1 MDTSFNIAAYCR
13 ISVDLELDREN
24 TSIENQKS
32 IIQDFVARKFPDS
45 ALTFY
50 EDRDKS
56 GYTFEQRDGY
66 QKMRPKLMS
75 GEHEILIVKDFSRF
89 ARRNSKGLV
98 ELEDL
103 RDAGVR
109 IISIGDNIDYPT
121 YDDWQQIQFRFLIN
135 EMPVTDTS
143 KKVHNV
149 IDRRQNEGRWICSVP
164 YGYIIT
170 NSKKMTYTVDPEAAE
185 IVQMVFKLYND
196 GWGYKKIANHLTDLK
211 IPTPRTRERDRKI
224 ANGEETK
231 IKCKPAWSIATVQ
244 GILTNDFYIG
254 TLRQRKYTRKRINGD
269 DEKLAP
275 EEHIVFENCHEPII
289 DYKTFALTQQ
299 LMKKRTRSNYRG
311 IKKYDNNYSG
321 LLRCGD
327 CGAPM
332 FAMSRSDLAPA
343 YRCGSY
349 HQRGLRGCTSHHVR
363 TELLD
368 TLVKSY
374 LTRVRNNAKEMIAQ
388 LTETIQNEKNTVAQ
402 SESLIDCL
410 ERQRADTMDELKAL
424 ARQKI
429 RDTAKNPEKQE
440 LYDTLYGEL
449 EAELTN
455 KLEGI
460 ANQID
465 LAVNRQSTLIRTNRT
480 AKTTLELFDEIL
492 EKDKLDR
499 RDLELI
505 LEEILVYEDHIEV
518 KLKRDIDS
526 LLKLGTMEDA
536 ANFKPGDRNSL
547 QITSS
552 VPKHKDKV
560 LIVNVIN
567 DGDPLEIYTEKDG
580 EVIFKKY
587 SPIGELGD
595 FASSYAET
603 LAKTCGKG
611 ACITDRDSVIAVS
624 GVPKK
629 ELMEKRVSSDLE
641 NVMSEKTPFQSQG
654 FDSGIAIAEGVDKY
668 NAGVVVPIVSEGD
681 TIGSVIFI
689 LNDGEQVSE
698 VESKLAE
705 SAAGFLGRHIEG

>member
-1 MDTSFNIAAYCR
+1 MDAQYNIAAYCR

-170 NSKKMTYTVDPEAAE
+170 NSKKMTYAVDPEAAE
-185 IVQMVFKLYND
+185 IVQMVFRLYND

-231 IKCKPAWSIATVQ
+231 IKCKPAWSIVTVQ

-254 TLRQRKYTRKRINGD
+254 TLRQRKYTRRRINGD
-269 DEKLAP
+269 DKKLAP

-410 ERQRADTMDELKAL
+410 KRQRADTMDELKAL

-440 LYDTLYGEL
+440 LYDTLYSEL

-480 AKTTLELFDEIL
+480 AKTALELFDEIL

-518 KLKRDIDS
+518 KLKRDIDT
-526 LLKLGTMEDA
+526 LLKLGTMENA
-536 ANFKPGDRNSL
+536 ANFKSGDRNSL

-560 LIVNVIN
+560 LIVNVVN

>member
-1 MDTSFNIAAYCR
+1 MDNLFNIAAYCR

-32 IIQDFVARKFPDS
+32 IIQDFVARKFPS
-45 ALTFY
+45 ATLTFY

-66 QKMRPKLMS
+66 QKMRSKLMS

-143 KKVHNV
+143 KKVRNV
-149 IDRRQNEGRWICSVP
+149 INRRQSEGRWICSVP

-170 NSKKMTYTVDPEAAE
+170 NSKKMIYEPDPEAAE

-211 IPTPRTRERDRKI
+211 IPTPRARERDRKI
-224 ANGEETK
+224 ASGEETK
-231 IKCKPAWSIATVQ
+231 IKCKSAWSIVTVQ

-269 DEKLAP
+269 DKKLAD
-275 EEHIVFENCHEPII
+275 ENHIVFENYHEPIV
-289 DYKTFALTQQ
+289 DYKTFALTKE
-299 LMKKRTRSNYRG
+299 LMAKRTASNYRG
-311 IKKYDNNYSG
+311 VKKYANDYSG

-327 CGAPM
+327 CGSPM
-332 FAMSRSDLAPA
+332 FSMSRSDLAPA
-343 YRCGSY
+343 YRCGAY
-349 HQRGLRGCTSHHVR
+349 HQRGLKGCTSHHVR

-374 LTRVRNNAKEMIAQ
+374 LTRIRSNAMEMVSQ
-388 LTETIQNEKNTVAQ
+388 LTDAIRQEKNNTAQ
-402 SESLIDCL
+402 SESLLEQL
-410 ERQRADTMDELKAL
+410 ERQHFETKEELKAL

-429 RDTAKNPEKQE
+429 RDTAKNPEKQDLYDE
-440 LYDTLYGEL
+440 LYSEL
-449 EAELTN
+449 EQDLTN

-460 ANQID
+460 SNQI
-465 LAVNRQSTLIRTNRT
+465 AMTVNRQNTLIRTNRT
-480 AKTTLELFDEIL
+480 AKTALEIFDDIL

-505 LEEILVYEDHIEV
+505 LDEILVYEDHIEI
-518 KLKRDIDS
+518 KLKRDIDT
-526 LLKLGTMEDA
+526 LLKLGTTEDA
-536 ANFKPGDRNSL
+536 ANFNFGDRNSL

-552 VPKHKDKV
+552 VPRHKDKV

-567 DGDPLEIYTEKDG
+567 SGDPLEIYTEKDG

>member
-170 NSKKMTYTVDPEAAE
+170 NSKKMTYAVDPEAAE
-185 IVQMVFKLYND
+185 IVQMVFRLYND

-231 IKCKPAWSIATVQ
+231 IKCKPAWSIVTVQ

-254 TLRQRKYTRKRINGD
+254 TLRQRKYTRRRINGD
-269 DEKLAP
+269 DKKLAP

-410 ERQRADTMDELKAL
+410 KRQRADTMDELKAL

-440 LYDTLYGEL
+440 LYDTLYSEL

-480 AKTTLELFDEIL
+480 AKTALELFDEIL

-518 KLKRDIDS
+518 KLKRDIDT
-526 LLKLGTMEDA
+526 LLKLGTMENA
-536 ANFKPGDRNSL
+536 ANFKSGDRNSL

-560 LIVNVIN
+560 LIVNVVN

>member
-269 DEKLAP
+269 DKKLAP

-518 KLKRDIDS
+518 KLKRDIDM

-536 ANFKPGDRNSL
+536 ANFKSGDRNSL

-567 DGDPLEIYTEKDG
+567 EGDPLEIYTEKDG